1 MSAAY
6 NIASELPQEVRLR
19 AESSGAGGIDWM
31 NSLQGKIEYLALKW
45 GFRPGLVL
53 TGGSESLI
61 LNVELDDGSAAV
73 LKIGLPMYCDCAN
86 SSQSYKAHHLDELG
100 MVDPLIFVLIKGAL
114 REMFVQVWQ
123 NSKKRRS
130 WPRPCEKSAARKIR

>member
-6 NIASELPQEVRLR
+6 NFASELPQEVRLR
-19 AESSGAGGIDWM
+19 AESSGADGIDWM

-61 LNVELDDGSAAV
+61 LNVELDDGSVAV

-86 SSQSYKAHHLDELG
+86 EARVLRIADGTGYVKLIDYDEQSN
-100 MVDPLIFVLIKGAL
+100 AL
-114 REMFVQVWQ
+114 
-123 NSKKRRS
+123 
-130 WPRPCEKSAARKIR
+130 